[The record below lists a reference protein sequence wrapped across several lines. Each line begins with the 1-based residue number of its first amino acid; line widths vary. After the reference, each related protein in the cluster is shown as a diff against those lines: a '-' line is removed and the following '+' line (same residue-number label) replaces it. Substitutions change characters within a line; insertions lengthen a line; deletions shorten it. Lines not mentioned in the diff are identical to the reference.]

1 MRLAT
6 AAVYVSTAAISA
18 CNNLSISLDKYLDK
32 RLSLL
37 LIYFTVVTVYYNEL
51 RRFVVARA
59 SSVSVLSVIKNEGPR
74 GKKG

>member
-1 MRLAT
+1 
-6 AAVYVSTAAISA
+6 
-18 CNNLSISLDKYLDK
+18 
-32 RLSLL
+32 L